1 MQDCL
6 KHFAGGVA
14 WQGFFEDLEVVR
26 QLVGGENLCAERPHL
41 FQVQGF
47 PGALHDVGLD
57 LLAKGSVVDSAD
69 CTLGDCGM
77 LFKSGLDL
85 GRVNVFTT
93 AED

>member
-1 MQDCL
+1 M
-6 KHFAGGVA
+6 
-14 WQGFFEDLEVVR
+14 VR

-47 PGALHDVGLD
+47 PGAQHDVGLD
-57 LLAKGSVVDSAD
+57 LLAEGPVVDSAD

-77 LFKSGLDL
+77 LFESGLDL